1 MLHAFGP
8 GMGRPMKRITLTNSA
23 WYRETMT
30 DTQRRVFLREIFHL
44 ADDKEWTIALGG
56 EHHGSS

>member
-1 MLHAFGP
+1 
-8 GMGRPMKRITLTNSA
+8 MKRITLTNSA